1 MSVTVLKF
9 GIELE
14 VHQVIRVLLAVL
26 DKAGSFEASEWPGAA
41 AGYDCWKSFFRPVV
55 LTILATADTYLTSTW
70 YVLHYSVYI
79 HKFGVS
85 CLFTSLSSIA
95 IFSLSFHI
103 LSAKSHF

>member
-41 AGYDCWKSFFRPVV
+41 AGYDC
-55 LTILATADTYLTSTW
+55 
-70 YVLHYSVYI
+70 
-79 HKFGVS
+79 
-85 CLFTSLSSIA
+85 
-95 IFSLSFHI
+95 
-103 LSAKSHF
+103 